1 MPPPPA
7 ALDEAVAGAA
17 AGVAGC
23 LLGFPLDTVKTRLQ
37 TQSQGSARSVG
48 SVIRSIAQK
57 EGAKGFYRGFT
68 SPLLSMTVLNTLSFR
83 SWNAGRELCGLPHAP
98 APSDLAPPAGS
109 ATQRFVAGALVAPG
123 VTLLSTPFELVKV
136 QLQLDKAKRFE
147 GAWHAARA
155 VVAQGGVR
163 ALWLGAPVN
172 LVREGLF
179 LGVYFWLYEES
190 RWHLTHAG
198 VAPGLAV
205 PVAGGLSGAAAWVVS
220 FPLDSIKNNV
230 QGQKL
235 ELLGTPQRLRTAA
248 VAATVRGPARRE
260 RGARACAC
268 PRALTR
274 CAAMGAAL
282 ERHRAA
288 RPVQRRHTVRA
299 ARLSSQRLALH
310 RL

>member
-23 LLGFPLDTVKTRLQ
+23 LLGFPLDTVKARLQ
-37 TQSQGSARSVG
+37 TGHGATVG
-48 SVIRSIAQK
+48 GVVRAISK
-57 EGAKGFYRGFT
+57 EGSYGRGFYRGFA
-68 SPLLSMTVLNTLSFR
+68 SPLISMTVLNTLSFR

-98 APSDLAPPAGS
+98 PPNDPAPPAGS
-109 ATQRFVAGALVAPG
+109 ATQRFVAGALVSPG
-123 VTLLSTPFELVKV
+123 VTLLSTPFELIKV
-136 QLQLDKAKRFE
+136 QLQLDKAKRYD

-155 VVAQGGVR
+155 IYAQGGVR

-235 ELLGTPQRLRTAA
+235 ELLGTPQRLRTSA
-248 VAATVRGPARRE
+248 VAATVRGALGRASRTCAHAHI
-260 RGARACAC
+260 GACAD
-268 PRALTR
+268 
-274 CAAMGAAL
+274 
-282 ERHRAA
+282 
-288 RPVQRRHTVRA
+288 
-299 ARLSSQRLALH
+299 ALH
-310 RL
+310 RGGRSFGGTRGCAACSEA